1 MRSQHTY
8 FHALKHTIRHAH
20 IHMNKH
26 TLALPYTHAHR
37 NTSTLLHLVVHLA
50 DCFECAS
57 YRIFKCLLSFY
68 GPYWCQVL
76 AWRGG
81 GLARSRSWNRNYHYW
96 LYIVCRSFAKGP
108 PFEVLLVPF
117 SPLFQKKVVPFWSPK
132 GTFFLGDLTCV
143 HCKTSFGVWLAL
155 ACQLR
160 DEIDKILCTRPLEHS
175 KYHIQSFKAY

>member
-1 MRSQHTY
+1 MRGKGWWEEEVIASRR
-8 FHALKHTIRHAH
+8 KV
-20 IHMNKH
+20 
-26 TLALPYTHAHR
+26 LPFWHYSNFKRQFKGTEG
-37 NTSTLLHLVVHLA
+37 LVGYK
-50 DCFECAS
+50 EGAS

-143 HCKTSFGVWLAL
+143 HCCKSTFFILVSATMQKFSTPPGLAPPFIHFG
-155 ACQLR
+155 
-160 DEIDKILCTRPLEHS
+160 
-175 KYHIQSFKAY
+175 F